1 MSDAKGQRWGRWL
14 IFPPILIGVAVL
26 VWMVRSQEAPQ
37 TAERD
42 EIARTVRVVEARKI
56 ALIPKAIG
64 YGPVEPAQIWDAVAQ
79 VAGRVVSVH
88 PQLHDGEI
96 LDAGTELLRIDP
108 ADYELALSEA
118 RAQLAELAV
127 EQSNA
132 EASLAIEERGLRLA
146 EEELQRLRTLAERG
160 TASQSDVDQAERT
173 ALNLRTAVQNLRNTL
188 TLIPAQREVLQSQVS
203 RAELNLERTLI
214 TAPFDLRVANL
225 TIEADQY
232 VGVGQTLFEGDSVN
246 RVEIQAQVPMAS
258 LRRLFIE
265 RGPIDLDS
273 IGLDPTRL
281 TAELPRRIGLTATVR
296 LDLGGP
302 IAEWPAEFV
311 RFDDA
316 IDPETRTMGVVVAV
330 DRPFEKVIPGQR
342 PPLSKGMFVQ
352 VELCAS
358 SQRPMIVLPRSA
370 VRDGLVFVVD
380 SEQRLER
387 RPVEIAFAQDDVA
400 AIATGVDAGEQI
412 VLSDLVPAV
421 SGMRLRAEI
430 DVETA
435 ERLASL
441 DASSTKGAEAMR
453 SGEAAS
459 ETAESGRASAAEAP
473 ASEADGAASSE
484 DREAEDTEPS
494 QVKAAPPSSP

>member
-1 MSDAKGQRWGRWL
+1 MTDDRGPRWGRWL
-14 IFPPILIGVAVL
+14 ILPPILIGVAVL
-26 VWMVRSQEAPQ
+26 VWMARSQEVPQ

-42 EIARTVRVVEARKI
+42 ELARTVRVVEAREI
-56 ALIPKAIG
+56 SLMPKAIG

-96 LDAGTELLRIDP
+96 LGAGTELLRIDP
-108 ADYELALSEA
+108 ADYELELAEA

-127 EQSNA
+127 ERSNA
-132 EASLAIEERGLRLA
+132 EASLAIEKRGLRLA
-146 EEELQRLRTLAERG
+146 EEELQRLQTLAKRG

-188 TLIPAQREVLQSQVS
+188 TLITAQREVLESRVK
-203 RAELNLERTLI
+203 RAELNLERTRV
-214 TAPFDLRVANL
+214 TAPFDLRIANL

-232 VGVGQTLFEGDSVN
+232 VSVGQTLFEGDSVN

-265 RGPIDLDS
+265 RGPVD
-273 IGLDPTRL
+273 LDPTRL
-281 TAELPRRIGLTATVR
+281 TAELPRRIGLAATIR
-296 LDLGGP
+296 LDLGDH

-316 IDPETRTMGVVVAV
+316 IDPDTRTMGVVVAV
-330 DRPFEKVIPGQR
+330 DRPFDKIIPGER

-352 VELCAS
+352 VELRAS

-370 VRDGLVFVVD
+370 IRDGLVFVVD

-387 RPVEIAFAQDDVA
+387 RPVEIAFAQDAVA
-400 AIATGVDAGEQI
+400 AIAKGVEAGEQV

-421 SGMRLRAEI
+421 SGMRLRPETDTEMAEQL
-430 DVETA
+430 VE
-435 ERLASL
+435 L
-441 DASSTKGAEAMR
+441 DASAAAQPST
-453 SGEAAS
+453 
-459 ETAESGRASAAEAP
+459 P
-473 ASEADGAASSE
+473 
-484 DREAEDTEPS
+484 
-494 QVKAAPPSSP
+494 

>member
-1 MSDAKGQRWGRWL
+1 MPDAKGQRWRRWL
-14 IFPPILIGVAVL
+14 ILPPILLGAAVL
-26 VWMVRSQEAPQ
+26 VWMARSQEAPV
-37 TAERD
+37 TATPD
-42 EIARTVRVVEARKI
+42 ELAWTVRVLEAREI
-56 ALIPKAIG
+56 ALTPKAVG

-96 LDAGTELLRIDP
+96 LETATELLRIDP
-108 ADYELALSEA
+108 ADYELSLAEA

-173 ALNLRTAVQNLRNTL
+173 ALNLRTAVQSLRNQL
-188 TLIPAQREVLQSQVS
+188 TLIPAQREVLQSRVQ
-203 RAELNLERTLI
+203 RAELDLERTRI

-258 LRRLFIE
+258 LRRLFIA
-265 RGPIDLDS
+265 RGPIDLE
-273 IGLDPTRL
+273 PARL
-281 TAELPRRIGLTATVR
+281 TAELPRRIGLRATVR
-296 LDLGGP
+296 LDLGDH

-316 IDPETRTMGVVVAV
+316 IDPDTRTMGVVVAV
-330 DRPFEKVIPGQR
+330 DRPFDQVIPGER

-352 VELCAS
+352 VELRAS
-358 SQRPMIVLPRSA
+358 SQRPMIVLPRAA

-380 SEQRLER
+380 ADQRLER
-387 RPVEIAFAQDDVA
+387 RPVEIAFAQDGVA
-400 AIATGVDAGEQI
+400 AIAAGVDAGEQI

-421 SGMRLRAEI
+421 SGMRLQPERDAQM
-430 DVETA
+430 A
-435 ERLASL
+435 ERLATL

-459 ETAESGRASAAEAP
+459 EHAESGRASAAEASVP
-473 ASEADGAASSE
+473 EADGAASSE
-484 DREAEDTEPS
+484 YREAEGTESP
-494 QVKAAPPSSP
+494 QVKAAPSSSP

>member
-1 MSDAKGQRWGRWL
+1 MPDAKGQRWRRWL
-14 IFPPILIGVAVL
+14 ILPPILLGAAVL
-26 VWMVRSQEAPQ
+26 VWMVRSQEAPE

-42 EIARTVRVVEARKI
+42 EPAQTVRVVEAREI
-56 ALIPKAIG
+56 ALMPKAVG
-64 YGPVEPAQIWDAVAQ
+64 YGPVEPARIWDAVAQ
-79 VAGRVVSVH
+79 VAGRLVSVH

-96 LDAGTELLRIDP
+96 LEAGTELLRIDP
-108 ADYELALSEA
+108 ADYELALAEA

-132 EASLAIEERGLRLA
+132 EASLAIEERGLKLA

-173 ALNLRTAVQNLRNTL
+173 ALNLRTAVQNLRNSL
-188 TLIPAQREVLQSQVS
+188 TLIPAQREVLQSRVE
-203 RAELNLERTLI
+203 RAELDLERTRI

-232 VGVGQTLFEGDSVN
+232 VGVGQTLFEGDSVD

-265 RGPIDLDS
+265 RGPIE
-273 IGLDPTRL
+273 LDPARL
-281 TAELPRRIGLTATVR
+281 TAELPRRIGLAATVR
-296 LDLGGP
+296 LDLGDH
-302 IAEWPAEFV
+302 IAEWSAEFV

-316 IDPETRTMGVVVAV
+316 IDPDTRTMGVVVAV
-330 DRPFEKVIPGQR
+330 ERPFDKVIPGER

-352 VELCAS
+352 VELRAS

-370 VRDGLVFVVD
+370 LRDGLVFVVD

-387 RPVEIAFAQDDVA
+387 RPLEIAFAQGAFV
-400 AIATGVDAGEQI
+400 AIADGLEVGEQI

-421 SGMRLRAEI
+421 SGMRLRAET
-430 DVETA
+430 DVEMA
-435 ERLASL
+435 ERLAAL
-441 DASSTKGAEAMR
+441 DASSAKGAETMR

-459 ETAESGRASAAEAP
+459 EHAESGRDSAAEAP
-473 ASEADGAASSE
+473 APAADSAASSE
-484 DREAEDTEPS
+484 DRAAEDTEPP
-494 QVKAAPPSSP
+494 QVKAASPSSP